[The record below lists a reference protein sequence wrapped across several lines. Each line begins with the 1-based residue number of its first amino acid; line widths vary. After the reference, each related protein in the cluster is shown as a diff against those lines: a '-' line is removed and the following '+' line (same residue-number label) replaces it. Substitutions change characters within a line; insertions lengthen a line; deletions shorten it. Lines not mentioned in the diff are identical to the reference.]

1 MTEKQNINPQIT
13 EVEIGIRGLR
23 KITIYPLSIPDQLK
37 MTDLI
42 TKALQEFMT
51 VGKGLEDIA
60 VVSFIVGFIR
70 ENIGKILEMV
80 TDDEK
85 GKDLL
90 KDMSNFQASEIAKTI
105 FEVNY
110 GSVLKNLEGLIEKM
124 KSLFLSVGPLPQSVS
139 DTEDTDLSTSTSDL
153 SEKEE

>member
-42 TKALQEFMT
+42 AKALQEFMT

-139 DTEDTDLSTSTSDL
+139 DTEDTDLSTSTNDL